1 MSKKKKDTLMKN
13 IVTMF
18 ENFSRLYIQ
27 EKQE

>member
-1 MSKKKKDTLMKN
+1 MSKNKKDTLMKN